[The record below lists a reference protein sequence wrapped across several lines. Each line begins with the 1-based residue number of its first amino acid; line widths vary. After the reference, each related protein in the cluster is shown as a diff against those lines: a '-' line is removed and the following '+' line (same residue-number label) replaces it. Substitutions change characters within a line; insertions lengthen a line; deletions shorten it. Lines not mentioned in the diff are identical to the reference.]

1 MRNLSFRFW
10 VFAGEHNFQTSRAA
24 IFEEPDIDADY
35 TRDRNQLLIREQPAR
50 LKSIMEPPSYGCVRL
65 ANWDVVRLA
74 TKIKSG
80 DIVSIR

>member
-1 MRNLSFRFW
+1 LKILIATRHYR
-10 VFAGEHNFQTSRAA
+10 ASRERENYHT
-24 IFEEPDIDADY
+24 FS
-35 TRDRNQLLIREQPAR
+35 QLQRKKKR
-50 LKSIMEPPSYGCVRL
+50 LKSIMAPPSYGGVRL